1 MIRREPVLPPED
13 IYPIHDWRLVEARLD
28 LEAIAQTE
36 TIFSTSNGYLGMRG
50 AFEEGSLAHENGTF
64 INAFYES
71 WPIIYGE
78 SAYGYAKCGQTI
90 VNVPDGKII
99 RLYVDDEPFDL
110 ESARIHRYERALDMQ
125 NGTLDREILWE
136 TPAGRR
142 ILIESRRL
150 VSFHEKHVAA
160 ISYRVTVTNGHASL
174 VLSSEVVDHPPPPH
188 QEDDPRLGRQ
198 VGGVLQPQS
207 SDCSGQRLLFTY
219 LTRNSG
225 MGLGCGID
233 HSLETACA
241 FSVDGSCGNGT
252 GQVAFHVDA
261 EPGQPI
267 QLTKYVTY
275 HTSRSDKTDELK
287 ARAAR
292 TLDRVLKHGFDQL
305 CQDQRAYLDDFWE
318 SSDIQ
323 GGRTHPRAQQ
333 CLRWN
338 LFQLLQAAGRA
349 DYAGVPAKGLT
360 SQTYDGHYFWDME
373 IYVLPFFIYTA
384 PRLAANLLRF
394 RYSILDQARARA
406 RKVNQKG
413 ALFAWRTINGEEA
426 SANYAAGTAQ
436 YHINAAIAHAI
447 VQYVQISG
455 DQAFME
461 ECGAEMLI
469 ETARLWFD
477 LGFFSERRGGRFCID
492 GVTGPDEYNTVV
504 DNNTYTNLMAR
515 ENLRNAALIVEQLQ
529 SSQPQA
535 YLLIANRT
543 DLDPREVD
551 DWKRA
556 AERMY
561 VAVDERLGIHPQDD
575 GFLEQEVWDFE
586 NTPVEKYPLLLHFH
600 PLVIYRHQVIKQADV
615 VLAMFLRGDEFSLE
629 QKRRNFDYYDP
640 LTTGDSSL
648 SACIQSIVAAEI
660 GYKEAARRYFTFALL
675 MDLADVSGNLK
686 DGVHIASVGGT
697 WMAVVY
703 GLAGLRDYQGR
714 ISFDPTG
721 IAEDLRFKL
730 SVRGCR
736 LLVDIREGSVTYR
749 LEQGEHFQFWH
760 RGEEILL
767 TNGQSRRCEISA

>member
-1 MIRREPVLPPED
+1 MIRHEPVLPPED
-13 IYPIHDWRLVEARLD
+13 IYPIHDWRLVESRLN
-28 LEAIAQTE
+28 LEVMAQTE
-36 TIFSTSNGYLGMRG
+36 TVFSTANGYLGMRG
-50 AFEEGSLAHENGTF
+50 AFEEGGPAYEHGTF

-78 SAYGYAKCGQTI
+78 SAFGYARTGQTI

-110 ESARIHRYERALDMQ
+110 ESARVRRYERALDMQ

-136 TPAGRR
+136 TPAGRQ
-142 ILIESRRL
+142 ILVQSRRL

-160 ISYRVTVTNGHASL
+160 ISYRVTVVNGRASL

-188 QEDDPRLGRQ
+188 QEEDPRLGRQ
-198 VGGVLQPQS
+198 VGGVLQPRS
-207 SDCSGQRLLFTY
+207 SDRSGLRLLFTY
-219 LTRNSG
+219 STRTSG
-225 MGLGCGID
+225 MGLSCGVD
-233 HSLETACA
+233 HTLETTCA
-241 FSVDGSCGNGT
+241 FTVDGTCANGT
-252 GQVAFHVDA
+252 GQVVFHVDA

-292 TLDRVLKHGFDQL
+292 TLDRVLKHGLDQL

-323 GGRTHPRAQQ
+323 GGRTHARAQQ

-373 IYVLPFFIYTA
+373 MYVLPFFIYTK
-384 PRLAANLLRF
+384 PRLAENLLRF

-406 RKVNQKG
+406 REVNQKG
-413 ALFAWRTINGEEA
+413 ALFAWRTINGAEA

-436 YHINAAIAHAI
+436 YHINAAIARAI
-447 VQYVQISG
+447 VKYVQISG
-455 DQAFME
+455 DQTFME
-461 ECGAEMLI
+461 ECGAEMLV
-469 ETARLWFD
+469 ETARLWLD
-477 LGFFSERRGGRFCID
+477 LGFFSERRGGRFCIHR
-492 GVTGPDEYNTVV
+492 VTGPDEYTTVV
-504 DNNTYTNLMAR
+504 NDNTYTNLVAR
-515 ENLRNAALIVEQLQ
+515 ENLRNAALTVEQLR
-529 SSQPQA
+529 SSHPRA
-535 YLLIANRT
+535 YQIVAERT

-556 AERMY
+556 AELMY
-561 VAVDERLGIHPQDD
+561 VPFDERLGIHPQDD
-575 GFLEQEVWDFE
+575 DFLELKVWDFE
-586 NTPVEKYPLLLHFH
+586 HTPTEKYPLLLHFH
-600 PLVIYRHQVIKQADV
+600 PLVIYRCQVIKQADV
-615 VLAMFLRGDEFSLE
+615 VLAMFLRGDDFSLE

-660 GYKEAARRYFTFALL
+660 GYDDVARRYFNVALL
-675 MDLADVSGNLK
+675 MDLANVSGNLQ

-730 SVRGCR
+730 TVRGCR
-736 LLVDIREGSVTYR
+736 LRVDIRAGAVTYH
-749 LEQGEHFQFWH
+749 LERGEHFQFWH
-760 RGEEILL
+760 REEEILL
-767 TNGQSRRCEISA
+767 RNGESRRCEISC